1 MGVGLKMLDGTHYFE
16 CECGA
21 DEHTL
26 RFVLDKGPE
35 DPCVYT
41 SIFLYQYRPWW
52 KRIWVGI
59 KYIFGY
65 KSKYGHWGGWELQD
79 EDVKR
84 LRDMCE
90 GYLEGKK

>member
-1 MGVGLKMLDGTHYFE
+1 MLDGTHYFE

-26 RFVLDKGPE
+26 RFVLDKE
-35 DPCVYT
+35 DPRIYT
-41 SIFLYQYRPWW
+41 SIFLHQYRPGW
-52 KRIWVGI
+52 KRVWTGI
-59 KYIFGY
+59 KYILGY
-65 KSKYGHWGGWELQD
+65 KSKYGHWSVWELRD

-90 GYLEGKK
+90 KYLEGKK